1 MRYCLLLGC
10 CVLLLSACQ
19 TERQQKQEII
29 KGMEQAAQ
37 QNTTDKVL
45 RPLIA
50 NYLDYAN
57 EYKEDDKTPLY
68 LYRAAI
74 LYYRAKN
81 YGESSVHLER
91 ILREHKETPILEDA
105 HLLLAAIHA
114 GPTGQRNRADELY
127 REYLERYPQGKG
139 VADAEYYFLPEHEKL
154 QDYIDQHI
162 QAINSLPRGQE
173 PTDEQ
178 LLQLTFA
185 YANFVKANPEA
196 ALAPSYALE
205 GARLAIRL
213 EEHLVA
219 VQLLEEI
226 YHQYPEFDR
235 YPDALLMLAV
245 EYDTNLS
252 LYIKKA
258 KNLTSPL
265 MEHISLEHLKTIDPV
280 QKGKALYQEI
290 LRRFP
295 DHVVADSAR
304 AGLKNLGKK
313 TEEVVE
319 EFIRIQDSI
328 RLATQLPQ

>member
-1 MRYCLLLGC
+1 MRYY
-10 CVLLLSACQ
+10 LLLSCLLFLAACQ
-19 TERQQKQEII
+19 SERQQKQEII

-37 QNTTDKVL
+37 QNTSDKVL

-57 EYKEDDKTPLY
+57 AYKEDDKTPLY

-91 ILREHKETPILEDA
+91 ILREHENAAILEDA

-114 GPTGQRNRADELY
+114 GPTGQRSRADELY
-127 REYLERYPQGKG
+127 RAYLERYPQGKG
-139 VADAEYYFLPEHEKL
+139 VADADYYFLPEHQKL

-162 QAINSLPRGQE
+162 KTINSLPRGQE

-178 LLQLTFA
+178 LIQLTFA
-185 YANFVKANPEA
+185 YANFVKAKPNAP
-196 ALAPSYALE
+196 LAPSYALE
-205 GARLAIRL
+205 GARLAIQL

-252 LYIKKA
+252 LYIKKE

-265 MEHISLEHLKTIDPV
+265 TQHVTIEDLKTIDPI
-280 QKGKALYQEI
+280 QKGKALYEEI

-304 AGLKNLGKK
+304 AGLKNLGKE

-319 EFIRIQDSI
+319 EFLRMQDSI
-328 RLATQLPQ
+328 FQANKLPQ